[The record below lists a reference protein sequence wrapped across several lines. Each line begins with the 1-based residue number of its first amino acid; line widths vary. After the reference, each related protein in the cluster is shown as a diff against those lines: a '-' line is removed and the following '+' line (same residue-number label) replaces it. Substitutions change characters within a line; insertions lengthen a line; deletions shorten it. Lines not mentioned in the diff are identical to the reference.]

1 MGNNT
6 WNLIQSSKRPIHHL
20 HISHNKLLFSPTILH
35 NRWPDSSFRIF
46 RLTFFNRW
54 QTGTLRN
61 YDSDGKDNRKIH
73 FIEQNNNK
81 FLGRPCTT
89 TRWNVD
95 FLLYLSE
102 LDSWNNREKFWK
114 DAKSVF
120 RGVLIRVV
128 IVAHS
133 EVHNQSVLLTW
144 LKVINEFIITC
155 WIGISISWKCY
166 IP

>member
-20 HISHNKLLFSPTILH
+20 HISHNKLLFFPTILH
-35 NRWPDSSFRIF
+35 NLWPDLGLLFVFSFDVFQHMTNRD
-46 RLTFFNRW
+46 LTK
-54 QTGTLRN
+54 LRRRRQRQQEN
-61 YDSDGKDNRKIH
+61 SWSK
-73 FIEQNNNK
+73 
-81 FLGRPCTT
+81 TT
-89 TRWNVD
+89 TN
-95 FLLYLSE
+95 FLAVPVQLRGEKSTFYCICLS
-102 LDSWNNREKFWK
+102 SHPWNNREKVWK

-144 LKVINEFIITC
+144 LKVINEFIITS
-155 WIGISISWKCY
+155 WIGIAIGRNCY